1 MAGIDDVLERL
12 VTDPGFRARLAGD
25 PAGALSGYD
34 LTADDLQLLSS
45 QLDVGPGTSGGVEA
59 RTSKAGLFGLLGGVD
74 EVAEAFAAGD
84 APAVGGEG
92 GISDALADSASS
104 DADSGEYHH
113 GWIELNSQSQPVTE
127 TADPDAAEALAGTP
141 AGSSD
146 AEPVAVVGDLNA
158 FELSDAEPAAAAHG
172 GTEINL
178 DGHLLG
184 SGTSV
189 SPQPLPTESVSFNF
203 EQMKPTYGP
212 ADLGSATGAS
222 APSGD
227 APGGWT
233 PIVGDWNGDGED
245 APTASREETIT
256 VHGNRTEDADSSHV
270 VEDIALTYQKIELEH
285 VGEASDPASLA
296 APAGE
301 GAEAIR
307 VDPAHLMVTGS
318 SLSSGGGEPQAEAPE
333 TPGSHEVAS
342 ASSGAGADGDV
353 DGRDF
358 LIWRRS
364 PGGGAATDAGAA
376 LAAPEA
382 VAEPGTA
389 ADGGTSTAAPAGPA
403 TETLEIVH
411 AGSPDES
418 PPEDAEA
425 AATEEPG

>member
-1 MAGIDDVLERL
+1 MTETTAIRRVAVVLF
-12 VTDPGFRARLAGD
+12 DGF
-25 PAGALSGYD
+25 
-34 LTADDLQLLSS
+34 TV
-45 QLDVGPGTSGGVEA
+45 LDAYGPIQ
-59 RTSKAGLFGLLGGVD
+59 
-74 EVAEAFAAGD
+74 AFAACRRLHPDGTHLRFFEIFTLGEQ
-84 APAVGGEG
+84 PGPVRSGEG
-92 GISDALADSASS
+92 PATQADHS
-104 DADSGEYHH
+104 
-113 GWIELNSQSQPVTE
+113 
-127 TADPDAAEALAGTP
+127 
-141 AGSSD
+141 
-146 AEPVAVVGDLNA
+146 
-158 FELSDAEPAAAAHG
+158 FSDAEPAAAAHG